1 MEALLLILA
10 AVLVIGGIIFA
21 VLPPL
26 PGPVLSYAA
35 IWVTHF
41 SSEDARFSVFWL
53 IVFGVMTATVTAFDV
68 LMPAIATKKFGGT
81 KAGVWGGLIGTV
93 VGIMTP
99 IPFGIIWGPL
109 LGAIVGDLI
118 GGNQIRAAVKSGFGS
133 FIGFVIATFFKVV
146 VCIIMGVAVSWKIG
160 TVLMDWIN
168 LFYSNSSIF
177 CETC

>member
-1 MEALLLILA
+1 VEAFLLILA

-41 SSEDARFSVFWL
+41 SSDDARFSVFWL
-53 IVFGVMTATVTAFDV
+53 IAFGAMTAAVTALDV

-81 KAGVWGGLIGTV
+81 KAGVWGGLIGSI

-133 FIGFVIATFFKVV
+133 FVGFIIATFLKVV
-146 VCIIMGVAVSWKIG
+146 VSVILGVVVAIRIGSVLVDVVMGW
-160 TVLMDWIN
+160 
-168 LFYSNSSIF
+168 FQ
-177 CETC
+177 